1 MTVRRTMFVPCA
13 VMIAI
18 CACGLVS
25 GLQNKTE
32 SPTIVAVEG
41 GAIFRNH
48 CAVCHGRDGRGHG
61 PATVALKDAVPDL
74 TLIARKN
81 GGVFPSSR
89 VKAVIAGTGEGSPA
103 HGSREMP
110 IWGPIFHNFEW
121 DQDLGEVRLQNVA
134 DYLQS
139 MQQK

>member
-1 MTVRRTMFVPCA
+1 LSLSLPEGNGEIAQAHTDKGHFRVWILGAVEMTVRRTMFVPCA

-61 PATVALKDAVPDL
+61 PAIVALKDAVPWL
-74 TLIARKN
+74 
-81 GGVFPSSR
+81 
-89 VKAVIAGTGEGSPA
+89 E
-103 HGSREMP
+103 E
-110 IWGPIFHNFEW
+110 
-121 DQDLGEVRLQNVA
+121 
-134 DYLQS
+134 
-139 MQQK
+139 